1 MGIYRCR
8 EAFSFTDTRG
18 VPRVITAGTLVDSD
32 DPNFTKRLR
41 FFEPVEAAAARMA
54 ATETATAAPG
64 ELRARA
70 PHGATRRRK
79 TDTRPPAGPATSPN
93 TGSDTDDA

>member
-8 EAFSFTDTRG
+8 EAFTFTDAQG
-18 VPRVITAGTLVDSD
+18 VPRVITAGVLVDSD
-32 DPNFTKRLR
+32 NPDYAKRLQ
-41 FFEPVEAAAARMA
+41 FFEPVEAAAARTT

-64 ELRARA
+64 EIRARV
-70 PHGATRRRK
+70 PQGAARRRK
-79 TDTRPPAGPATSPN
+79 YTRPPAGSATSPN